1 MENVRYMISDAANIV
16 NVESHVLRY
25 WEEELEL
32 MIPRNEMGHRYYTE
46 ENIAQFQ
53 KIKEWKEQ
61 GYQLK
66 AIRMMIHSTQ
76 NQPEPGAH
84 GCPAQEAGV
93 YAGSQPEGG
102 SYVHPAAEAGGY
114 GGDQPEGGYA
124 RPAAEAGGYS
134 KGQPEGGYARP
145 AAEPGNYAGSQP
157 EGYARPAQETGSH
170 SRPAQEAGSHSRPA
184 QETGSY
190 VKSQPEGGYVH
201 PAAEHENYVNSQP
214 EHGQRQYAGRPK
226 AEAGGYPNGQAQY
239 AVHPAMEAGGFVNN
253 QPGGNNVIQMNREYM
268 EMALKGAE
276 GRQIAERQSHVS
288 NTVKLEQFQSMMLT
302 IVKQAVEEN
311 NQALGKE
318 VGTQVGDKVLKEM
331 NYLMR
336 EQDEAEEER
345 FRKLDEA
352 IRTTRKAKRFRKEKK
367 AKKEKDPA
375 KLVGKEKNLNPNL
388 TV

>member
-66 AIRMMIHSTQ
+66 AIRMMIHS
-76 NQPEPGAH
+76 H
-84 GCPAQEAGV
+84 
-93 YAGSQPEGG
+93 SQPCEVP
-102 SYVHPAAEAGGY
+102 S
-114 GGDQPEGGYA
+114 
-124 RPAAEAGGYS
+124 
-134 KGQPEGGYARP
+134 
-145 AAEPGNYAGSQP
+145 
-157 EGYARPAQETGSH
+157 
-170 SRPAQEAGSHSRPA
+170 
-184 QETGSY
+184 
-190 VKSQPEGGYVH
+190 
-201 PAAEHENYVNSQP
+201 
-214 EHGQRQYAGRPK
+214 
-226 AEAGGYPNGQAQY
+226 
-239 AVHPAMEAGGFVNN
+239 
-253 QPGGNNVIQMNREYM
+253 GGNNVIQMNREYM
-268 EMALKGAE
+268 EEVPQMALERKTME
-276 GRQIAERQSHVS
+276 RPVAERHSNPVS

-318 VGTQVGDKVLKEM
+318 VGSQVGERVLKEM

-345 FRKLDEA
+345 FRKLDAA
-352 IRTTRKAKRFRKEKK
+352 IRSTRKARRFRKEKK
-367 AKKEKDPA
+367 EKKEKDSG
-375 KLVGKEKNLNPNL
+375 KIIGKENKLNPNL
-388 TV
+388 TVN